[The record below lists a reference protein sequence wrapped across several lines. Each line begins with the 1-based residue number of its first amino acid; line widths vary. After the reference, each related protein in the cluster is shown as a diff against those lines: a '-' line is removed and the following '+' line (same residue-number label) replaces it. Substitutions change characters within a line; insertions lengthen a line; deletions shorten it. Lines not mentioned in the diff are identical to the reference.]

1 MKNPFVKET
10 SDSLW
15 IGTLVTGLVSAGTLA
30 LIFYAKYAADKKAK
44 AAAEQYHQEHAG
56 DYLKPKPGKKHQSD
70 IHDLAS
76 LTNQNG

>member
-15 IGTLVTGLVSAGTLA
+15 IGTILTGLISAGTLA
-30 LIFYAKYAADKKAK
+30 LIFYAKYAAEKKAK

-56 DYLKPKPGKKHQSD
+56 DYLKPKHLKKHRSD

-76 LTNQNG
+76 LTHQNG